1 MSFRLFFPSPLHR
14 NLLATFNIKRSFPQ
28 TNQPTAS
35 PAPQGLTGWKLW
47 DPQTWPG
54 FMMPTAL
61 FFLKCGIWALL
72 FGGVSLVVGPLFC
85 LGGKLHDDGT
95 VETNFGQ
102 PEKKQKNPFYPQFGG
117 KGFFCLNFCC
127 GWLFRPILQKWGSR
141 C

>member
-1 MSFRLFFPSPLHR
+1 
-14 NLLATFNIKRSFPQ
+14 
-28 TNQPTAS
+28 
-35 PAPQGLTGWKLW
+35 
-47 DPQTWPG
+47 
-54 FMMPTAL
+54 MPTAL

-102 PEKKQKNPFYPQFGG
+102 PEKKQKNPFYPQFGDE
-117 KGFFCLNFCC
+117 GFFCLNFCC
-127 GWLFRPILQKWGSR
+127 GWLLCRPILQKWGSR